1 MSETL
6 EQVAEDAVNVG
17 MGKSNT
23 YSKENVDRFFSL
35 MLDGVRPLPQ
45 IQERMWDY
53 IHKTMCEDEK
63 ESDMY
68 ERLAT
73 ELGWVMGLSDDE
85 MDTLILAECIK
96 SSVLE
101 PALESYNKK
110 MQKRYEE
117 ASENIEKRKAETQ

>member
-6 EQVAEDAVNVG
+6 EQVTEDAVNVG

-53 IHKTMCEDEK
+53 IHKTMCEDER

-73 ELGWVMGLSDDE
+73 ELGWVMGLDEDE
-85 MDTLILAECIK
+85 MDALIHAECIK
-96 SSVLE
+96 SAVLE